1 MTRSMMLRGVAIGLG
16 IATALASSSALAAAM
31 GTDQARHLLART
43 GFQPTP
49 EEVALFERLDY
60 VDSVERIL
68 GGMRAKAATPLP
80 DWMGMSPIEFF
91 QANREQRRENRE
103 MKDAQALGKQM
114 GLDKDRVLK
123 IASLVREQGG
133 EAKAWWYREM
143 LTTTS
148 PFTERMVLFWH
159 GHFTSSVQKVKYVP
173 ALVRQNELFRRE
185 AAGNFGRLL
194 RDVARDPA
202 MLMYLDG
209 ATSRKDSPNEN
220 FAREL
225 LELFTIGEGHYGE
238 RDIKEAARA
247 FTGWSIDR
255 QTGAHRVYRV
265 IHDDGDKTF
274 MGRSGNFDG
283 DDIVAAV
290 LAHPRTAERVV
301 EKLWLEFVSPK
312 PEPTEVKRLAGILRG
327 ANYEMKPLLRA
338 MLLSPAFR
346 DPANRGTLF
355 KSPVEMTVGTLRLL
369 QIPVDDT
376 QRLVRAGRLLGQDVF
391 DPPNVKGW
399 PGGEAWISS
408 YTLMLREQGL
418 QRIIQATQI
427 AGGRRDMG
435 RPMND
440 MADKEQLAET
450 PVEGRSMRNV
460 PMAVRLPATLDGLD
474 RARLEKIML
483 ALPPL
488 TPVPRDAA
496 PGSAMALMML
506 DPVYQLK

>member
-1 MTRSMMLRGVAIGLG
+1 MIQSMLRGVAIGLG
-16 IATALASSSALAAAM
+16 IAAAMASTSALAGGM
-31 GTDQARHLLART
+31 GTDQARHFLART

-49 EEVALFERLDY
+49 AEVAAYERLDY
-60 VDSVERIL
+60 ADGIERL
-68 GGMRAKAATPLP
+68 FQTMRAKAATPLP
-80 DWMGMSPIEFF
+80 EWMDLSPAEFF
-91 QANREQRRENRE
+91 QINRDMRREKRE
-103 MKDAQALGKQM
+103 AERDTG
-114 GLDKDRVLK
+114 RILK
-123 IASLVREQGG
+123 IANLMRQQGG

-159 GHFTSSVQKVKYVP
+159 NHFTSSVQKTRYVP
-173 ALVRQNELFRRE
+173 SLIRQNELFRRE
-185 AAGNFGRLL
+185 AAGNYARLL
-194 RDVARDPA
+194 KEVARDPA
-202 MLMYLDG
+202 MLLYLDG
-209 ATSRKDSPNEN
+209 VSSRKGQPNEN

-225 LELFTIGEGHYGE
+225 LELFTIGEGHYSE

-255 QTGAHRVYRV
+255 QTGVHRVYRA
-265 IHDDGDKTF
+265 IHDEGDKTF
-274 MGRSGNFDG
+274 LGRSGNFDG

-290 LAHPRTAERVV
+290 LAHPRTAERLV
-301 EKLWLEFVSPK
+301 EKLWREFVSPQ
-312 PEPTEVKRLAGILRG
+312 PDQAEVKRLAAILRDN
-327 ANYEMKPLLRA
+327 NYEMKPLLRA
-338 MLLSPAFR
+338 MFISPAFR

-369 QIPVDDT
+369 QLPIDDT
-376 QRLVRAGRLLGQDVF
+376 QKLVRAGRLLGQDVF

-418 QRIIQATQI
+418 QRIIQATQV
-427 AGGRRDMG
+427 AGGRRDMA

-440 MADKEQLAET
+440 MADKEQLSET

-460 PMAVRLPATLDGLD
+460 PMAVRLPVALDGLD

-483 ALPPL
+483 ALPPI

-496 PGSAMALMML
+496 PGSAIALMML

>member
-1 MTRSMMLRGVAIGLG
+1 MIKSTLRGAAIGLG
-16 IATALASSSALAAAM
+16 IAAALASSSALAAAM

-49 EEVALFERLDY
+49 EEVAIFERLDY
-60 VDSVERIL
+60 ADGVERIL

-80 DWMGMSPIEFF
+80 EWMGMSPVEFF
-91 QANREQRRENRE
+91 QANREQRRDNRE
-103 MKDAQALGKQM
+103 MKDARALGQQM

-123 IASLVREQGG
+123 IASLVRQQGG
-133 EAKAWWYREM
+133 EAKAWWYREL

-194 RDVARDPA
+194 KEITRDPA

-209 ATSRKDSPNEN
+209 ATSRKDRPNEN

-225 LELFTIGEGHYGE
+225 LELFTVGEGQYGE

-274 MGRSGNFDG
+274 LGRSGNFDG

-312 PEPTEVKRLAGILRG
+312 PDQAEVRRLAGILRG
-327 ANYEMKPLLRA
+327 ADYDMKPLLRA

-376 QRLVRAGRLLGQDVF
+376 QRLVRAGKLLGQDVF

-418 QRIIQATQI
+418 QRIIQATQV
-427 AGGRRDMG
+427 AGGRRDMA

-440 MADKEQLAET
+440 MADKEQLSDM
-450 PVEGRSMRNV
+450 PVEGRSMRNM
-460 PMAVRLPATLDGLD
+460 PMAVRLPAALDGLD
-474 RARLEKIML
+474 RARLEKIIL
-483 ALPPL
+483 ALPPI